1 MIVPFSHVRNI
12 FTPEW
17 SSCLKIIKKNFLEK
31 WTMKCSFYI
40 VQIPYKLFTFDA
52 LAFFESKTKQLLI

>member
-17 SSCLKIIKKNFLEK
+17 SSCLKIIKKFSQE
-31 WTMKCSFYI
+31 M
-40 VQIPYKLFTFDA
+40 DH
-52 LAFFESKTKQLLI
+52 EM